1 MTNSE
6 ISLREAIKYIDK
18 FCPVKIVFNGI
29 VLQNYLEYILQKE
42 WNALHKQSSLYMN
55 VENICKV
62 RGILNV

>member
-29 VLQNYLEYILQKE
+29 VLQNYLEYILQKNE
-42 WNALHKQSSLYMN
+42 MFA
-55 VENICKV
+55 
-62 RGILNV
+62 